1 MKSAS
6 KKISQRSARVDLLIM
21 PSWVV
26 GGASLKVA
34 LYSVCVGGE
43 LVMYVRQA
51 MN

>member
-6 KKISQRSARVDLLIM
+6 KQISQRSVRVDLLIM

-26 GGASLKVA
+26 GASLEVA

-51 MN
+51 TN